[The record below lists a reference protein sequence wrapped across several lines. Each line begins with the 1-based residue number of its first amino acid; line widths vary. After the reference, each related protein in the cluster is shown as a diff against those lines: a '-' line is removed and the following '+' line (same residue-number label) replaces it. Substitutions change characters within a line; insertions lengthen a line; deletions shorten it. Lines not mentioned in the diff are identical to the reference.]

1 MSKIIIIGS
10 GFAGISSAAYL
21 AKEGHEVIVLEKNEM
36 PGGRA
41 SQFMENGFT
50 FDMGPSWYWMPEV
63 FEDFYTHFGK
73 KSSDFY
79 QLHRLDP
86 SYKVFFKNGQEV
98 DIPAGQD
105 AVIDLVEK
113 WEKGAGQKLKNFL
126 DEAKYKYDVGMN
138 EFVWKPSHSIA
149 EFIDIRIA
157 KSAMKLQMFSSI
169 SSQIR
174 KLFKNP
180 MIIELL
186 EFPVLFLGAKPQN
199 TPALYSLM
207 NYADISLGTWY
218 PEGGMYE
225 IVKAMTSIALE
236 QGVEFRFNEA
246 VDKIDSKN
254 GKVAKVRTSKNEY
267 QADYV
272 IANADYRH
280 VDQVLLS
287 ENDRNYSSE
296 YWDKRVMAPSS
307 LLFYLGVDKKLK
319 GLDHHN
325 LFFDKDFDQHAKEIY
340 DDPQWPSAPL
350 FYTCV
355 PSLTDT
361 TVAPEGKENVF
372 LLVPLAPGLEDSE
385 NKREEYFNIIVD
397 RLEKLTDQTIKEHII
412 YKRSF
417 AMNDFKSRYN
427 SFKGNAYGLANT
439 LKQTAFLKPKL
450 RNKKLSNLYYTGQL
464 TTPGPGVP
472 PSIISGCVVA
482 QEILKQL
489 K

>member
-1 MSKIIIIGS
+1 MAKIIIIGS
-10 GFAGISSAAYL
+10 GYAGLASAACL
-21 AKEGHEVIVLEKNEM
+21 AKAGHQVTVIEKNEG

-41 SQFMENGFT
+41 SQFEADGFV

-63 FEDFYTHFGK
+63 FENFYKEFGK
-73 KSSDFY
+73 TTSDFY
-79 QLHRLDP
+79 NLKRLDP
-86 SYKVFFKNGQEV
+86 SYRVFFKNGDQV
-98 DIPAGQD
+98 DVPAGEE
-105 AVIDLVEK
+105 AVIELVESL
-113 WEKGAGQKLKNFL
+113 EKGAGEKLRSFL
-126 DEAKYKYDVGMN
+126 HEAKYKYEVGMN
-138 EFVWKPSHSIA
+138 EFVWKPSHSIL
-149 EFIDIRIA
+149 EFMDMRIA

-169 SSQIR
+169 SSQIH

-180 MIIELL
+180 MIQELL

-225 IVKAMTSIALE
+225 ITKAMYSIALD
-236 QGVEFRFNEA
+236 QGVKFKFNEP
-246 VDKIDSKN
+246 VYKIDSQN
-254 GKVAKVRTSKNEY
+254 GLATKVVTNQHQYTAE
-267 QADYV
+267 YV
-272 IANADYRH
+272 IANADYHH
-280 VDQVLLS
+280 VDQQLL
-287 ENDRNYSSE
+287 NDRDKNYTE
-296 YWDKRVMAPSS
+296 KYWDNRVMAPSS

-319 GLDHHN
+319 GLEHHN
-325 LFFDKDFDQHAKEIY
+325 LFFDKDFNKHAEEIY
-340 DDPQWPSAPL
+340 DKPTWPTAPL

-355 PSLTDT
+355 PSLSDN

-372 LLVPLAPGLEDSE
+372 LLVPLAPGLEDNDE
-385 NKREEYFNIIVD
+385 KREDYFDRIIT
-397 RLEKLTDQTIKEHII
+397 RLEKLTDQNIKDHIV

-439 LKQTAFLKPKL
+439 LKQTAFLKPKMK
-450 RNKKLSNLYYTGQL
+450 NKNLDNLYYTGQL

-482 QEILKQL
+482 NEILKQS